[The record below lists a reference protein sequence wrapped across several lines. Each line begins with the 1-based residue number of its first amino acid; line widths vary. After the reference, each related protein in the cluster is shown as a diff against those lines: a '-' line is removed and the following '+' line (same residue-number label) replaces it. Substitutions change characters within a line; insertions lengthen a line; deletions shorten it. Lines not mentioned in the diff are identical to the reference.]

1 LKYQLEVIIFFR
13 LLYWLSCFIFP
24 YNVYSI
30 LNPGIQDKIK
40 IVVLGPG
47 TLYGWLGFIC
57 DNGLKEGDI
66 CIFEPSKGTRRA
78 TLIFHPLEETHRPK
92 SSGLYVEHLK

>member
-1 LKYQLEVIIFFR
+1 MLHFSLQCLFNFESR
-13 LLYWLSCFIFP
+13 
-24 YNVYSI
+24 YSRQ
-30 LNPGIQDKIK
+30 NQKVG
-40 IVVLGPG
+40 VLGLG

-66 CIFEPSKGTRRA
+66 CIFEPSKGTRRV
-78 TLIFHPLEETHRPK
+78 TLIFHPLEETHHPK